1 MTVGTVENQDSP
13 ALQTI
18 TAAAIKKKKSG
29 VNLLA
34 LLAGLLMVIAMLFPW
49 WSFQLEFS
57 DQTDLY
63 PYLIKGPGSELIG
76 YKRSPQMTALTGVF
90 IVATVLC
97 LVGSF
102 RSGRAGKII
111 LFLSGSL
118 FALGTWRLLVRIAG
132 VAARFALPLQ
142 GRARGN
148 YGGFADV
155 YVSTWLRPGL
165 YMIFVAIVLVLIASL
180 LHNKVRLE
188 FSD

>member
-1 MTVGTVENQDSP
+1 MTIGSVENQASP
-13 ALQTI
+13 ASQAKTV
-18 TAAAIKKKKSG
+18 APAKKNQSG

-97 LVGSF
+97 FVGSF
-102 RSGRAGKII
+102 RAGRAGRII
-111 LFLSGSL
+111 LFLSGLL

-165 YMIFVAIVLVLIASL
+165 YIIVVAIVVVLLASL

-188 FSD
+188 FRD

>member
-1 MTVGTVENQDSP
+1 MHK
-13 ALQTI
+13 I
-18 TAAAIKKKKSG
+18 SG
-29 VNLLA
+29 VNILA
-34 LLAGLLMVIAMLFPW
+34 LIAGLLMVTAMLFPW

-57 DQTDLY
+57 EQSDLY

-90 IVATVLC
+90 IFATGLC

-102 RSGRAGKII
+102 LEKRAARIS
-111 LFLSGSL
+111 LFLSGIL
-118 FALGTWRLLVRIAG
+118 FSLGTWRLLVRIAG
-132 VAARFALPLQ
+132 VAARFSLPLQ

-165 YMIFVAIVLVLIASL
+165 YIIFVAIALVLIAAL
-180 LHNKVRLE
+180 LHPKVRLE

>member
-111 LFLSGSL
+111 LFLSHWAPGDSWYGSQ
-118 FALGTWRLLVRIAG
+118 AWRQDSPCPCKDAPEAIMVDSPMYMYPPG
-132 VAARFALPLQ
+132 S
-142 GRARGN
+142 ARG
-148 YGGFADV
+148 
-155 YVSTWLRPGL
+155 ST
-165 YMIFVAIVLVLIASL
+165 
-180 LHNKVRLE
+180 
-188 FSD
+188 